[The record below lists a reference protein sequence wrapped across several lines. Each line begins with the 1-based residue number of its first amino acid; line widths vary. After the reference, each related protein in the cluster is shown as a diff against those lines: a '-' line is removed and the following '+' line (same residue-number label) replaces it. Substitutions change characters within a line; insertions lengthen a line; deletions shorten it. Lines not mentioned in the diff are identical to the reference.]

1 MVLRGHGSKDN
12 LSGIIT
18 DYVLGVYLRVTGVWG
33 AGFIKQ
39 LVSCLQSL
47 QKLYH
52 VIKHK
57 QLSAQNLLF
66 ATTLLNNNT
75 DSTYKT

>member
-1 MVLRGHGSKDN
+1 MVLGGHGSKDI
-12 LSGIIT
+12 LSSMIA
-18 DYVLGVYLRVTGVWG
+18 DYVLGVSLCVTGVWG

-47 QKLYH
+47 QKLHH
-52 VIKHK
+52 VIQHK

-66 ATTLLNNNT
+66 ATTFLNNNT
-75 DSTYKT
+75 DSNYKT